1 MYLSDIKF
9 INLEASKWNKEKS
22 KPRDG
27 VYDFNEKVE
36 VDYRGTGKARESKW
50 FFTWCRYDPR
60 NNYQELRE
68 WKIMFGSSGFT
79 PVNVDTDHYWPEPL
93 APDESGNYVFGDLI
107 LVKCRLI
114 DYLKDKLERKKRA
127 RSNIGRAKLDKFQ
140 EQMEKHGA
148 SIPASMFDELMP
160 K

>member
-1 MYLSDIKF
+1 MYLCVIKF
-9 INLEASKWNKEKS
+9 INLEASKWNKRTSRPK
-22 KPRDG
+22 DG
-27 VYDFNEKVE
+27 VYDFDEKVK
-36 VDYRGTGKARESKW
+36 VDYRGSGESRETKW
-50 FFTWCRYDPR
+50 WFTWCRYDPR

-68 WKIMFGSSGFT
+68 WKIMFGNTGFT

-93 APDESGNYVFGDLI
+93 PPDVNGNYVFGDLI

-127 RSNIGRAKLDKFQ
+127 RSNVGRAKLEKFQ
-140 EQMEKHGA
+140 EEMERHGA
-148 SIPASMFDELMP
+148 SIPASMIDELMP